1 MLVTGIHYIKATI
14 QDVYEILMKIKNK
27 FLSVVALSVFSQSA
41 LSIPFAFEGRS
52 LGMGGAS
59 VATADLATA
68 AWANPAMLTNQ
79 RPDDDFSLLVGI
91 GAFVRDDDDLIT
103 DIDDFQAA
111 DSRRQAAVN
120 AGDLAGAAVAL
131 SDMSNVINRI
141 ENKDTAVDVSGVAA
155 VGMAFDTFAMAL
167 SIRADAIGAGT
178 VTDLSCQLAVDPG
191 CDLVQFEQEVTSPT
205 KNILNLEGV
214 IATEFGMSLAKKFRF
229 YDKDVSLG
237 IKPKIV
243 DLQAFVYR
251 ESILNTNSLGDVF
264 DNGRKF
270 DLGTFTSFDVGA
282 AVELTD
288 SVRLGLNIRNLLT
301 DEFDLGGT
309 KLNFDTNARIGVAYH
324 NRMLTVAVDYDL
336 TENKPLL
343 ANPVFD
349 DLKTQYLAVGAE
361 FNAFSFAQ
369 LRVGARKNVASGI
382 SSGAKDTALTAG
394 IGFWLGFNLDVAATF
409 TNNSVGGFVQ
419 TGFRF

>member
-1 MLVTGIHYIKATI
+1 
-14 QDVYEILMKIKNK
+14 MKIQSKI
-27 FLSVVALSVFSQSA
+27 LSAVVLSICSHAAF
-41 LSIPFAFEGRS
+41 SIPFTFEGRS

-68 AWANPAMLTNQ
+68 AWANPAMLTRQ
-79 RPDDDFSLLVGI
+79 RPNDDFSLLIGV
-91 GAFVRDDDDLIT
+91 GAFVRDDDDLIS

-111 DSRRQAAVN
+111 DSRRKTAQATGDVSGEAAAALDMAN
-120 AGDLAGAAVAL
+120 IIAGIDGK
-131 SDMSNVINRI
+131 DM
-141 ENKDTAVDVSGVAA
+141 AVDASGVAA
-155 VGMAFDTFAMAL
+155 VGMAFDKFAMAL
-167 SIRADAIGAGT
+167 SVRADAIAAGT
-178 VTDLSCQLAVDPG
+178 VTNLSQTPAQVVDP
-191 CDLVQFEQEVTSPT
+191 DFNT
-205 KNILNLEGV
+205 LNLEGV
-214 IATEFGMSLAKKFRF
+214 IATEFGVSFAKKFRF
-229 YDKDVSLG
+229 YNKRVSLG
-237 IKPKIV
+237 IKPKLV

-251 ESILNTNSLGDVF
+251 DAILNSNSLGDVF
-264 DNGRKF
+264 DDGKKS
-270 DLGTFTSFDVGA
+270 DLGTFTSFDLGA

-288 SVRLGLNIRNLLT
+288 SLRLGLNIRNLLT

-309 KLNFDTNARIGVAYH
+309 KLNFDTSTRIGLAYH
-324 NRMLTVAVDYDL
+324 NRMMTLAVDYDL

-369 LRVGARKNVASGI
+369 LRVGARKNLASGI

-394 IGFWLGFNLDVAATF
+394 IGFWLGFNLDVAAIF

>member
-1 MLVTGIHYIKATI
+1 
-14 QDVYEILMKIKNK
+14 MKIQNK
-27 FLSVVALSVFSQSA
+27 ILSVVALSVFSQSA
-41 LSIPFAFEGRS
+41 LSIPFTFEGRS
-52 LGMGGAS
+52 LGMGGVS
-59 VATADLATA
+59 TATADLATA
-68 AWANPAMLTNQ
+68 AWANPAMLTKQ
-79 RPDDDFSLLVGI
+79 RPNDDFSLLVGI

-111 DSRRQAAVN
+111 DARLKAAQN
-120 AGDLAGAAVAL
+120 AGDPVGAGNAL
-131 SDMSNVINRI
+131 QDMTNII
-141 ENKDTAVDVSGVAA
+141 AGIDGKDMAVDVSGVAA
-155 VGMAFDTFAMAL
+155 MGIAFKTFAMAL

-178 VTDLSCQLAVDPG
+178 VTNLSQTPVQVVDSN
-191 CDLVQFEQEVTSPT
+191 F
-205 KNILNLEGV
+205 NILNLEGV
-214 IATEFGMSLAKKFRF
+214 IATEFGVSLAKKFRIHNQR
-229 YDKDVSLG
+229 VSLG

-251 ESILNTNSLGDVF
+251 DAILNTNSLGDVF
-264 DNGRKF
+264 DKGSKF
-270 DLGTFTSFDVGA
+270 DLGTFTSFDLGA
-282 AVELTD
+282 AVELSD
-288 SVRLGLNIRNLLT
+288 AFRLGLNIRNVLT

-309 KLNFDTNARIGVAYH
+309 KLNFDRNARIGVAYH

-361 FNAFSFAQ
+361 FNAFSIAQ

-394 IGFWLGFNLDVAATF
+394 VGFWLGFNLDIAAIYTG
-409 TNNSVGGFVQ
+409 NSIGGFVQ

>member
-1 MLVTGIHYIKATI
+1 
-14 QDVYEILMKIKNK
+14 MKIQSKI
-27 FLSVVALSVFSQSA
+27 LSAVVLSICSHAAF
-41 LSIPFAFEGRS
+41 SIPFTFEGRS

-68 AWANPAMLTNQ
+68 AWANPAMLTRQ
-79 RPDDDFSLLVGI
+79 RPNDDFSLLIGV
-91 GAFVRDDDDLIT
+91 GAFVRDDDDLIS

-111 DSRRQAAVN
+111 DSRRKTAQATGDVSGEAAAALDMAN
-120 AGDLAGAAVAL
+120 IIAGIDGN
-131 SDMSNVINRI
+131 DM
-141 ENKDTAVDVSGVAA
+141 AVDASGVAA
-155 VGMAFDTFAMAL
+155 VGMAFDKFAMAL
-167 SIRADAIGAGT
+167 SVRADAIAAGT
-178 VTDLSCQLAVDPG
+178 VTNLSQTPAQVVDPN
-191 CDLVQFEQEVTSPT
+191 FNT
-205 KNILNLEGV
+205 LNLEGV
-214 IATEFGMSLAKKFRF
+214 IATEFGVSFAKKFRF
-229 YDKDVSLG
+229 YNKRVSLG
-237 IKPKIV
+237 IKPKLV

-251 ESILNTNSLGDVF
+251 DAILNSNSLGDVF
-264 DNGRKF
+264 DDGKKS
-270 DLGTFTSFDVGA
+270 DLGTFTSFDLGA

-288 SVRLGLNIRNLLT
+288 SLRLGLNIRNLLT

-309 KLNFDTNARIGVAYH
+309 KLNFDTSTRIGLAYH
-324 NRMLTVAVDYDL
+324 NRMMTLAVDYDL

-369 LRVGARKNVASGI
+369 LRVGARKNLASGI

-394 IGFWLGFNLDVAATF
+394 IGFWLGFNLDVAAIF

>member
-1 MLVTGIHYIKATI
+1 
-14 QDVYEILMKIKNK
+14 MKIQSKI
-27 FLSVVALSVFSQSA
+27 LSAVVLSICSHAAF
-41 LSIPFAFEGRS
+41 SIPFTFEGRS

-68 AWANPAMLTNQ
+68 AWANPAMLTRQ
-79 RPDDDFSLLVGI
+79 RPNDDFSLLIGV
-91 GAFVRDDDDLIT
+91 GAFVRDDDDLIS

-111 DSRRQAAVN
+111 DSRRKTAQATGDVSGEAAAALDMAN
-120 AGDLAGAAVAL
+120 IIAGIDGK
-131 SDMSNVINRI
+131 DM
-141 ENKDTAVDVSGVAA
+141 AVDASGVAA
-155 VGMAFDTFAMAL
+155 VGMAFDKFAMAL
-167 SIRADAIGAGT
+167 SVRADAIAAGT
-178 VTDLSCQLAVDPG
+178 VTNLSQTPAQVVDPN
-191 CDLVQFEQEVTSPT
+191 FNT
-205 KNILNLEGV
+205 LNLEGV
-214 IATEFGMSLAKKFRF
+214 IATEFGVSFAKKFRF
-229 YDKDVSLG
+229 YNKRVSLG
-237 IKPKIV
+237 IKPKLV

-251 ESILNTNSLGDVF
+251 DAILNSNSLGDVF
-264 DNGRKF
+264 DDGKKS
-270 DLGTFTSFDVGA
+270 DLGTFTSFDLGA

-288 SVRLGLNIRNLLT
+288 SLRLGLNIRNLLT

-309 KLNFDTNARIGVAYH
+309 KLNFDTSTRIGLAYH
-324 NRMLTVAVDYDL
+324 NRMMTLAVDYDL

-369 LRVGARKNVASGI
+369 LRVGARKNLASGI

-394 IGFWLGFNLDVAATF
+394 IGFWLGFNLDVAAIF

>member
-1 MLVTGIHYIKATI
+1 
-14 QDVYEILMKIKNK
+14 MKIQSKI
-27 FLSVVALSVFSQSA
+27 LSAVVLSICSHAAF
-41 LSIPFAFEGRS
+41 SIPFTFEGRS

-68 AWANPAMLTNQ
+68 AWANPAMLTRQ
-79 RPDDDFSLLVGI
+79 RPNDDFSLLIGV
-91 GAFVRDDDDLIT
+91 GAFVRDDDDLIS

-111 DSRRQAAVN
+111 DSRRKTAQATGDVSGEAAAALDMAN
-120 AGDLAGAAVAL
+120 IIAGIDGK
-131 SDMSNVINRI
+131 DM
-141 ENKDTAVDVSGVAA
+141 AVDASGVAA
-155 VGMAFDTFAMAL
+155 VGMAFDKFAMAL
-167 SIRADAIGAGT
+167 SVRADAIAAGT
-178 VTDLSCQLAVDPG
+178 VTNLSQTPAQVVDP
-191 CDLVQFEQEVTSPT
+191 DFNT
-205 KNILNLEGV
+205 LNLEGV
-214 IATEFGMSLAKKFRF
+214 IATEFGVSFAKKFRF
-229 YDKDVSLG
+229 YNKRVSLG
-237 IKPKIV
+237 IKPKLV

-251 ESILNTNSLGDVF
+251 DAILNSNSLGDVF
-264 DNGRKF
+264 DDGKKS
-270 DLGTFTSFDVGA
+270 DLGTFTSFDLGT

-288 SVRLGLNIRNLLT
+288 SLRLGLNIRNLLT

-309 KLNFDTNARIGVAYH
+309 KLNFDTSTRIGLAYH
-324 NRMLTVAVDYDL
+324 NRMMTLAVDYDL

-361 FNAFSFAQ
+361 FNTFSFAQ
-369 LRVGARKNVASGI
+369 LRVGARKNLASGI

-394 IGFWLGFNLDVAATF
+394 IGFWLGFNLDVAAIF